1 MQVAFGIVVVVLA
14 SLAWLGQATSW
25 LAPAAAAQWGLMEPE
40 DSVEPV
46 YFADVRG
53 EARWDT
59 LVLWIMVVA
68 GLLMIVDGGAWPYF
82 GLVGGGM
89 FIYFAGRGVVTR
101 REMQRR
107 GYRIGATRNV
117 TTAYALSTVWG
128 LMGGITV
135 AVAIAEL
142 SS

>member
-1 MQVAFGIVVVVLA
+1 VQVAFGIVVVVLA
-14 SLAWLGQATSW
+14 SLAWLGQATAW

-40 DSVEPV
+40 DGVEPV

-53 EARWDT
+53 EAHWDT
-59 LVLWIMVVA
+59 LVLWTMVVA
-68 GLLMIVDGGAWPYF
+68 GLLMIFDGGAWPYF

-117 TTAYALSTVWG
+117 TTAYALLTVWG

-135 AVAIAEL
+135 AVAVAEL